1 MGFPRQ
7 EYRCGLPFPSPG
19 DLPNTGIEPRSP
31 TLQADSLSG
40 RLLGGYSKVKGQKQ
54 EGKVKG
60 SVQEQEGLGAIEKQ
74 TEV

>member
-1 MGFPRQ
+1 MQGLNP
-7 EYRCGLPFPSPG
+7 GLPHCRQILYQLS
-19 DLPNTGIEPRSP
+19 
-31 TLQADSLSG
+31 QADC
-40 RLLGGYSKVKGQKQ
+40 GGYSKVKGQRQ